1 VSAAIEADTLSE
13 LLLELYAGCHE
24 LPMQAFLP
32 HALAIV
38 RRRLSFDS
46 AWWAMSTVAGEAHDI
61 HASYVEGLPSNMH
74 ELWLSIQQDDVIGH
88 AVLEQPGCTLNF
100 KPSDV
105 DRTEGSRWLAR
116 STGFRHVL
124 CTVNTNPI
132 IGQHHFLAL
141 SRHDAEHCFLE
152 PERRLK
158 ELLMPHLNAT
168 LDINRI
174 TELRRMHAQG
184 DARRHPMAVVDRL
197 GAIHHAEPAFV
208 EQLRQHWPRWWGPR
222 VPAMLLESLNRADAW
237 RRDGPVVVGGRPGAD
252 GDLAAIPDGSAVTA
266 RERGGNP
273 IRGRR
278 VVQGSGGG
286 IGHGASHRAPPP
298 AHGLRQAGCGRQD
311 RPGPYGQRFAV
322 TRGLTGDQVPIHSQ
336 AQGGLIWLA
345 LFEHRPRRIR
355 PCKVRVNDRNVA
367 RC

>member
-222 VPAMLLESLNRADAW
+222 VPAMLLESLNRADDALAHGDVTVRW
-237 RRDGPVVVGGRPGAD
+237 SWV
-252 GDLAAIPDGSAVTA
+252 GDLALMEISPRSPMDLLSP
-266 RERGGNP
+266 REREVAT
-273 IRGRR
+273 RFAA
-278 VVQGSGGG
+278 
-286 IGHGASHRAPPP
+286 GASYKEVAVGLGMAPATVRHHLRTVYDKLGVADKTGL
-298 AHGLRQAGCGRQD
+298 AHMVSVSR
-311 RPGPYGQRFAV
+311 
-322 TRGLTGDQVPIHSQ
+322 
-336 AQGGLIWLA
+336 
-345 LFEHRPRRIR
+345 
-355 PCKVRVNDRNVA
+355 
-367 RC
+367 